1 MKRRPKR
8 LPRLRRARKK
18 ERKLAGHLSNKSAH
32 ASAVGELP
40 DFALLPNT
48 HDQIAIE
55 KLRSVP
61 VGEFAVD
68 RFMRNNPQ
76 MIPAFRRA
84 MVGVYLNAAKARE
97 QGKATRGQL
106 TNAKSALARLTEAAR
121 SLAKVSSDGRD
132 GLRMLVEGSP
142 LDDEKG
148 DKELNQIA
156 AVCWGIRID
165 VIRSA
170 QTLQSAITAEEK
182 KRTERGER
190 RKRLRTLVDSLASW
204 WLSEGGKSLAPY
216 VKANRRDEGQAI
228 VHGRSLEAVAKLE
241 RERDDKLINVEA
253 IMAAIAHEVRQPLM
267 AIVN

>member
-1 MKRRPKR
+1 
-8 LPRLRRARKK
+8 
-18 ERKLAGHLSNKSAH
+18 
-32 ASAVGELP
+32 
-40 DFALLPNT
+40 
-48 HDQIAIE
+48 
-55 KLRSVP
+55 
-61 VGEFAVD
+61 
-68 RFMRNNPQ
+68 
-76 MIPAFRRA
+76 

-190 RKRLRTLVDSLASW
+190 RKRLRTLVDSSHLGGYPREENPLRPMSRLIDVMRAKQSFMGGLGNFESCDRLILQPGWVQKIRGRGGGDERARSATCIERRAKSRGVTRRSSIAGPKLAAKKQIGPSF
-204 WLSEGGKSLAPY
+204 LRKRTAARHTRSTNSAHDQRELRARRVRGCRSSRRHLADLPIRTML
-216 VKANRRDEGQAI
+216 RRLMMI
-228 VHGRSLEAVAKLE
+228 
-241 RERDDKLINVEA
+241 
-253 IMAAIAHEVRQPLM
+253 AA
-267 AIVN
+267 

>member
-18 ERKLAGHLSNKSAH
+18 ERKLARHLSNKSAH

-84 MVGVYLNAAKARE
+84 MVGVYLNAA
-97 QGKATRGQL
+97 
-106 TNAKSALARLTEAAR
+106 
-121 SLAKVSSDGRD
+121 
-132 GLRMLVEGSP
+132 
-142 LDDEKG
+142 
-148 DKELNQIA
+148 
-156 AVCWGIRID
+156 
-165 VIRSA
+165 
-170 QTLQSAITAEEK
+170 QSA
-182 KRTERGER
+182 
-190 RKRLRTLVDSLASW
+190 
-204 WLSEGGKSLAPY
+204 
-216 VKANRRDEGQAI
+216 
-228 VHGRSLEAVAKLE
+228 
-241 RERDDKLINVEA
+241 
-253 IMAAIAHEVRQPLM
+253 
-267 AIVN
+267 